1 MTLPNFLYIGPPK
14 SGSTWLYGALAQH
27 PDVFVPELK
36 DLYFFDRHYDRG
48 IDWYG
53 SQFDGGEDFAAIGE
67 ISHDYLF
74 SAEACQRIARDLPEV
89 KLITILRE
97 PKDRAISH
105 YKYSLR
111 FGNVRGSFEDA
122 VGQNSLILEL
132 GLYSKYLRGY
142 FDVFPAENI
151 GVFWFDDLKA
161 DSNRFAASVFRFL
174 GIDDSVRIDVEKG
187 VNGQAVSRSVLLSR
201 LARRSATLARTLGWT
216 KLLGRAKNSAML
228 RSMLFRST
236 GGQSS
241 PFDLSGA
248 DPICDSFYREDLA
261 QLRELLPSGVP
272 WSITDADLERSPE

>member
-36 DLYFFDRHYDRG
+36 DLYFFDRHYDRSL
-48 IDWYG
+48 DWYA
-53 SQFDGGEDFAAIGE
+53 SQFDGGEKFSAIGE
-67 ISHDYLF
+67 ISHDYLY
-74 SAEACQRIARDLPEV
+74 SADACQRIASDLPDV

-111 FGNVRGSFEDA
+111 FGNVRGSFEEA
-122 VGQNSLILEL
+122 VEQNSLILEL
-132 GLYSKYLRGY
+132 GRYSKYLRGY
-142 FDVFPAENI
+142 FDAFPAENI

-161 DSNRFAASVFRFL
+161 DSNAFAASIFQFL

-201 LARRSATLARTLGWT
+201 LARRGATLARTLGWT
-216 KLLGRAKNSAML
+216 KLLGRAKNSAAL

-236 GGQSS
+236 SGKSDT
-241 PFDLSGA
+241 FDLTGA
-248 DPICDSFYREDLA
+248 DSICDTFYEEDLA
-261 QLRELLPSGVP
+261 ALRELIASGVP
-272 WSITDADLERSPE
+272 WPTAETDLARSGE

>member
-48 IDWYG
+48 LEWYA
-53 SQFDGGEDFAAIGE
+53 SQFEGGESFAAAGE
-67 ISHDYLF
+67 ISHDYLY
-74 SAEACQRIARDLPEV
+74 SAEACQRIARDLPGV

-111 FGNVRGSFEDA
+111 FGNVQGSFQDA
-122 VGQNSLILEL
+122 VEQNPPILDL
-132 GLYSKYLRGY
+132 GLYAKYLRGY
-142 FDVFPAENI
+142 VDAFPPENL

-161 DSNRFAASVFRFL
+161 DSKQFAASIFRFL
-174 GIDDSVRIDVEKG
+174 GIDDSVEIDVGRG

-201 LARRSATLARTLGWT
+201 LARRGATLARTLGWT
-216 KLLGRAKNSAML
+216 KLLGRAKNSAAL
-228 RSMLFRST
+228 RGLLFRNAS
-236 GGQSS
+236 GDSDS
-241 PFDLSGA
+241 FDLAGA
-248 DPICDSFYREDLA
+248 HSICDDFYAEDLS
-261 QLRELLPSGVP
+261 QLQELIPSNMP
-272 WSITDADLERSPE
+272 WPLANTEPARSGE